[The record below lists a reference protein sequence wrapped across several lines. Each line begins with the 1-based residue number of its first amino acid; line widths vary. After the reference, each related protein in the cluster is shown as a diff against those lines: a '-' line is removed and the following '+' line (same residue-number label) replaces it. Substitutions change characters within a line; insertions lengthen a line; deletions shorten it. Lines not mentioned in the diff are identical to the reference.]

1 MDDSTNMISTSD
13 AIQLQ
18 NYVNNILKIL
28 EQFYNINKLTLN
40 QDKTKF
46 MVICQ
51 ASKRNLVN
59 NIKLHNTNFIIEQ
72 SSKIKILGIYFS
84 SGLTQIATCN
94 NIISKVN
101 NRLNT
106 IKK

>member
-1 MDDSTNMISTSD
+1 MVSSND
-13 AIQLQ
+13 AAQLQ
-18 NYVNNILKIL
+18 KYINNLFKIL
-28 EQFYNINKLTLN
+28 EQFYNINTLTLN

-59 NIKLHNTNFIIEQ
+59 NIKLHTTNFIIEL

-101 NRLNT
+101 NCFNT
-106 IKK
+106 IKKVTK